1 MKINFKTVCCLA
13 CGFLLIGAPAAA
25 QTPPD
30 AGRLLQEQ
38 RQPRT
43 TLPDRLPEDKEK
55 DTRAPEVTDTGIR
68 VQVKGFRFTG
78 GEGIATDAELQE
90 VVRGSIGKEVDI
102 AELQQIASLVT
113 DYLRVKKGYLLAR
126 AYLPKQ
132 DITGGIITITVV
144 SGRIDGKVK
153 IKIREPARISGSL
166 IEGIASR
173 SVPADSP
180 VRMEQIERAVLLIK
194 DLPGMNANASLEQGT
209 KPGTAGV
216 VIDATEGSVF
226 RGSLSVDNFGDHY
239 TGANRGTGQISLND
253 PFGLGD
259 QLSLSYTYTERL
271 NNFHAAYTLP
281 VWDTGFTW
289 NAAYSGFNY
298 ELGQEMANLNAKGW
312 ASSFSTGIGYPL
324 IRTRDKSVWA
334 NAGFESLSLSD
345 EALGVRTTDRRLLL
359 GTGFVSGLFLDNLWG
374 GGLSSASVVFTGGNV
389 DLSGLA
395 SYKDSDQAGA
405 GTQGSFWRGTYNI
418 ARLQRVVRQVSLYGN
433 VRGQLASGNLDS
445 SQKFILG
452 GPSGIRAYPVGEAAG
467 DEGHILTLE
476 ARYDLPFTF
485 SWGVVQ
491 LVGFGDAGWVKL
503 HKNPWPYSVTN
514 ATGSNDYLLS
524 GWGVGINIGKDDRY
538 NLRASYAHKIGTNDG
553 RNYSGNDADGH
564 NSDGRFWLQLMVWL

>member
-1 MKINFKTVCCLA
+1 MKLLLKTLCCLA
-13 CGFLLIGAPAAA
+13 CGFLLNGAPAAA
-25 QTPPD
+25 QAPPD

-55 DTRAPEVTDTGIR
+55 ETKAPEVTDTGIR
-68 VQVKGFRFTG
+68 VQIKGFRFTG
-78 GEGIATDAELQE
+78 GEGIATEAELQE
-90 VVRGSIGKEVDI
+90 VVRGSIGKEFDI

-113 DYLRVKKGYLLAR
+113 DYLRDKKGYLLAR

-132 DITGGIITITVV
+132 DITGGVITIAIV

-153 IKIREPARISGSL
+153 IKIREPARISASL
-166 IEGIASR
+166 LAGIASR
-173 SVPADSP
+173 AVPADSP
-180 VRMEQIERAVLLIK
+180 ARMEQIERAVLLIK
-194 DLPGMNANASLEQGT
+194 DLPGMDARAYLEPGT
-209 KPGTAGV
+209 KPGTAGA
-216 VIDATEGSVF
+216 VIDASEGPLF

-239 TGANRGTGQISLND
+239 TGANRAAGQFSTND

-271 NNFHAAYTLP
+271 NNFQAAYSLP

-298 ELGQEMANLNAKGW
+298 ELGQEMAGLNAKGW
-312 ASSFSTGIGYPL
+312 ASSFSSGIAYPL
-324 IRTRDKSVWA
+324 IRTRKKTIRA
-334 NAGFESLSLSD
+334 NAGVEYLGLSD
-345 EALGVRTTDRRLLL
+345 EALGQKNTDRKLLL
-359 GTGFVSGLFLDNLWG
+359 GTGSVSGLFLDGFGG

-405 GTQGSFWRGTYNI
+405 GTQGGFWRGVYNL
-418 ARLQRVVRQVSLYGN
+418 ARLQRLIRQVSLYGN
-433 VRGQLASGNLDS
+433 ARGQLASGNLDS

-452 GPSGIRAYPVGEAAG
+452 GPSGVRAYPVGEASG

-485 SWGVVQ
+485 SWGAAQ
-491 LVGFGDAGWVKL
+491 LVGFGDTGWVKL
-503 HKNPWPYSVTN
+503 HKYPWSNSIAN
-514 ATGSNDYLLS
+514 ATGKNDYLLS
-524 GWGVGINIGKDDRY
+524 GCGMGVNIGKDDRY
-538 NLRASYAHKIGTNDG
+538 NLRASYAHKIGANDG
-553 RNYSGNDADGH
+553 RNSSGNDADNH
-564 NSDGRFWLQLMVWL
+564 NSAGRFWLQLMVWL